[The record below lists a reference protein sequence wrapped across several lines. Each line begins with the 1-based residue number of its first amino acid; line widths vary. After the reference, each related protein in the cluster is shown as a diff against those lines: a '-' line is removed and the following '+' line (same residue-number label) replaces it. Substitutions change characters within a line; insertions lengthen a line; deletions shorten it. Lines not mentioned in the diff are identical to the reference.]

1 MEVGFWSIVPPLLT
15 IILAIITKEVLLSL
29 FIGVYTGCL
38 IVVGWNPLAA
48 MEKMIEIIV
57 SKMTD
62 PWNMQV
68 LIIVILLG
76 GMIGLL
82 TRSGGSTA
90 FGELLGRRIKT
101 KKGAQGT
108 TWLIGLLI
116 FFDDYFNALTN
127 GAIMRPISDKFGI
140 SREKLSYIIDSTA
153 VGICLVIPL
162 SSWVAFICSLIADS
176 YATAGVEADAF
187 RVFLSCIP
195 FNYYAWLSIIMVIVV
210 VYLKLDFGP
219 MARAEK
225 RTAETGALCD
235 RTFSGGAADEDDF
248 SSIVQMKGKAV
259 DLLAPILLLIG
270 LALTFMLYTGG
281 FFESFSVLDAVNNMD
296 GMLALT
302 YSIFCAVVFAI
313 LLYAVRRLSKVSESI
328 SAFVVGTK
336 SMLFVVI
343 LLAFAWSIGG
353 IGDELDTA
361 GYVASLFVGNVPG
374 FLVALIIFAFS
385 CVMTFSTG
393 ATWGTYAIMIPLAV
407 PLAFSMDISV
417 YACIAAVIGGGGF
430 GNHCSPLA
438 DTAILSSAA
447 ANIRHTDHIK
457 TQIPYSVTA
466 ASVACVGFLIS
477 GFVDGWV
484 LPMLVVLGLFIVTVF
499 VLNRLFGGDHYSLD
513 SIKAELEANQAEE
526 DQELGEQA

>member
-1 MEVGFWSIVPPLLT
+1 MEVGFWAIVPPLLT
-15 IILAIITKEVLLSL
+15 IVLAIITKEVLLSL
-29 FIGVYTGCL
+29 FIGVFTGCMI
-38 IVVGWNPLAA
+38 IVGGSPLSA
-48 MEKMIEIIV
+48 MEKMVEIV
-57 SKMTD
+57 VAKLTD

-76 GMIGLL
+76 GLIGLL

-90 FGELLGRRIKT
+90 FGNLLGRRIKT

-108 TWLIGLLI
+108 TWLIGLFI

-127 GAIMRPISDKFGI
+127 GAIMRPISDKFGV

-153 VGICLVIPL
+153 VGICLVVPL
-162 SSWVAFICSLIADS
+162 SSWVAFLCSLIADS
-176 YATAGVEADAF
+176 YATAGVEQDAF
-187 RVFLSCIP
+187 KAFLMCIP
-195 FNYYAWLSIIMVIVV
+195 YNYYAWLSIIMVIVV
-210 VYLKLDFGP
+210 VYLGLDFGP
-219 MARAEK
+219 MAKAEK
-225 RTAETGALCD
+225 RTLETGALCD
-235 RTFSGGAADEDDF
+235 KTFSGGGADEDDF
-248 SSIVQMKGKAV
+248 SSIEQKQGGAV
-259 DLLAPILLLIG
+259 DLLAPILLLIV
-270 LALTFMLYTGG
+270 LALCFMLYTGG

-302 YSIFCAVVFAI
+302 YAVSISVIFAI
-313 LLYAVRRLSKVSESI
+313 IFYSIRRLSKVSESI

-353 IGDELDTA
+353 VGDELNTA
-361 GYVASLFVGNVPG
+361 GFVASLFVGNVPP
-374 FLVALIIFAFS
+374 FLVAFIIFVFS

-407 PLAFSMDISV
+407 PLAFAMDINV

-447 ANIRHTDHIK
+447 ANIRHTDHIN
-457 TQIPYSVTA
+457 TQIPYSVTCA
-466 ASVACVGFLIS
+466 TVACIGFLIS
-477 GFVDGWV
+477 GFIDNWV
-484 LPMLVVLGLFIVTVF
+484 VPMIVVLGLFLLAVF
-499 VLNRLFGGDHYSLD
+499 TLNKLFGMNSYQTIKVKPELEPDQEV
-513 SIKAELEANQAEE
+513 KAE
-526 DQELGEQA
+526 GI

>member
-1 MEVGFWSIVPPLLT
+1 MEVGFWAIIPPLLT
-15 IILAIITKEVLLSL
+15 IVLAIATKEVLLSL

-38 IVVGWNPLAA
+38 IIVGGNPLAGF
-48 MEKMIEIIV
+48 EKMIEIIIA
-57 SKMTD
+57 KLTD

-90 FGELLGRRIKT
+90 FGNLLGRKIKT

-108 TWLIGLLI
+108 TWLIGLFI

-153 VGICLVIPL
+153 VGICLVVPL

-176 YATAGVEADAF
+176 YASAGVKQDSF
-187 RVFLSCIP
+187 YTFLMCIP

-210 VYLKLDFGP
+210 VYLGLDYGP
-219 MARAEK
+219 MAKAEK
-225 RTAETGALCD
+225 RTKQTGALCD
-235 RTFSGGAADEDDF
+235 RTFSGGGADDDDF
-248 SSIVQMKGKAV
+248 SSIEQKNGSAI
-259 DLLAPILLLIG
+259 DLLAPILLLIFC
-270 LALTFMLYTGG
+270 ALIFMLYTGG
-281 FFESFSVLDAVNNMD
+281 FFESFSVLEAVNNMD

-302 YSIFCAVVFAI
+302 YAVSISVLFAI
-313 LLYAVRRLSKVSESI
+313 IFYSVRKLSKVSDSI

-343 LLAFAWSIGG
+343 LLAFAWGIGG
-353 IGDELDTA
+353 VGDELDTA
-361 GYVASLFVGNVPG
+361 GYVASLFVGNVPP
-374 FLVALIIFAFS
+374 FLVALIIFIFS

-407 PLAFSMDISV
+407 PLAIAMDISV

-457 TQIPYSVTA
+457 TQIPYSVTCA
-466 ASVACVGFLIS
+466 FVACIGFLIS
-477 GFVDGWV
+477 GFIDNWIV
-484 LPMLVVLGLFIVTVF
+484 PMIVVF
-499 VLNRLFGGDHYSLD
+499 VLFFVCVFTLNKIFGAHKYQLD
-513 SIKAELEANQAEE
+513 EAKEE
-526 DQELGEQA
+526 NV